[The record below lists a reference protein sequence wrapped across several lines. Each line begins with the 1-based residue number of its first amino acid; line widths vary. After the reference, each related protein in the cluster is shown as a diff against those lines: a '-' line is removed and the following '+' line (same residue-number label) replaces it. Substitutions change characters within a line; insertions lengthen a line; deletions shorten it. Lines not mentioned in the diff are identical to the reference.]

1 VSTELIERYLAMVAN
16 ADSTPAD
23 FDDLLHAEMVFT
35 ERPNM
40 FSPTGSVRPR
50 NVMFEGMAKGRT
62 ILTGQSYEVRDHQVV
77 DATHV
82 VTRVLWRGQTS
93 VDLGALPAGTTL
105 SCDSAMFFEFRD
117 GLIVAQEN
125 FDCFAPPAPPSS

>member
-1 VSTELIERYLAMVAN
+1 MSTELIERYLALVAKP
-16 ADSTPAD
+16 DSTPAD
-23 FDDLLHAEMVFT
+23 FDGVLHSEMVFT

-50 NVMFEGMAKGRT
+50 DVMFEGMAKGRT
-62 ILTGQSYEVRDHQVV
+62 ILRGQSYEVRDHHVV

-82 VTRVLWRGQTS
+82 VTRVLWRGETS
-93 VDLGALPAGTTL
+93 INLGPLPAGTVL
-105 SCDSAMFFEFRD
+105 QCDSAMFFEFRD

-125 FDCFAPPAPPSS
+125 FDCFAPPVSPAG